1 MRGLSHAGAMQNLRT
16 VNDLIRW
23 GASRFGEA
31 DIHFGHGTDNAID
44 EAAQLTLHAL
54 HLPATLPP
62 ALYTAALTD
71 DEIHRVIA
79 LLERRITERK
89 PAAYLTGDAWFC
101 GLPFHVDERV
111 LIPRSPIAEMITR
124 QFEPWVDA
132 DQVER
137 VLDICT
143 GSACIAVACA
153 YAFPNAAVDA
163 SDLSPGALEVA
174 AMNVERHHVAGRVHL
189 YQSDLF
195 AAHAGRHY
203 DLIVANPPY
212 VDADEMDALAPEFRH
227 EPELGLTA
235 GADGLDLALRILDE
249 APGYLTDDGVLVCEV
264 GASAPALAELL
275 PDLPLSWVEFE
286 HGGDGVFVIDAQG
299 LRAHKTAVAAALK
312 AR

>member
-1 MRGLSHAGAMQNLRT
+1 MQNLRT

-44 EAAQLTLHAL
+44 EAAHLTLHAL

-71 DEIHRVIA
+71 DEVRRVRA
-79 LLERRITERK
+79 LLERRITERR
-89 PAAYLTGDAWFC
+89 PAAYLTGQAWFC

-124 QFEPWVDA
+124 QFEPWVVPDRI
-132 DQVER
+132 ER

-153 YAFPNAAVDA
+153 YAFPDATIDA

-174 AMNVERHHVAGRVHL
+174 AKNVERHHVAGRVRL

-195 AAHAGRHY
+195 AAHTGHRY

-212 VDADEMDALAPEFRH
+212 VDANEMGTLPPEFLH

-235 GADGLDLALRILDE
+235 GADGLDLALRILHE
-249 APGYLTDDGVLVCEV
+249 APTYLADNGVLVCEV

-299 LRAHKTAVAAALK
+299 LHAHHAAIAAALN